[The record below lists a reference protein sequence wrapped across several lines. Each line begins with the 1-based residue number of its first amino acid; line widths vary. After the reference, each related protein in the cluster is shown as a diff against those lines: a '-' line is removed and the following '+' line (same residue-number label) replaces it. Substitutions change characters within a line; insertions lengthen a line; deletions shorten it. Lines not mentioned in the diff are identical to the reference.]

1 MFFSK
6 IWFVLLA
13 VLAALACGVA
23 LVASKPAVR
32 EVNQAKAE
40 SLDRIQHNADLLLRL
55 QARDWIDAA
64 AGMSRD
70 RVLVESL
77 ERASDR
83 KGDLKVLN
91 QKVSGRL
98 LSLTSGLK
106 AQRRPELM
114 IVTDARGKQL
124 TRVGEGEERADAGK
138 VGLAGYPLVE
148 AALRGYRRDDTWNIN
163 GKLYLMVGSP
173 VISRGRGRYVGTLL
187 LGRAI
192 DKGFAKRLKGSLG
205 EVDVVF
211 YLRGSIVATTISN
224 SGLTNLPQRFSK
236 QRKQIIKDGRS
247 TPLQINSGKSMQGVI
262 MAPLPGEA
270 RAHDAFYA
278 IVGKPDK
285 PLGLALLLDRVQD
298 EDVAWGSFP
307 WLLFIGGL
315 VVVLVVGLA
324 LMIWEADMPAKRLL
338 KRMEELAKGEAS
350 RLNDR
355 QFSGKFGSM
364 ARAVN
369 SSLDRAE
376 KRTPASSTKD
386 LNKILGSPAEQGT
399 RPELRM
405 DPSFSSMPPL
415 AAPGV
420 KALEDIG
427 ADGKSASAK
436 ALEVEVVPSASKSKD
451 ASFGDIGEMM
461 GRTLDLEPDP
471 EDAATEIQATP
482 PMFSPREA
490 AGALKPPVSLAG
502 DEPTPVK
509 ALAIEK
515 LEPLSTSGA
524 ASSFSLEPSVMPG
537 AGDEPEESASKR
549 KIKIP
554 ESEQILLPPAHSTL
568 PPLAGEAA
576 RLAQKE
582 AASVQSRATAP
593 ALPAVSAAL
602 AASEGADPDKDEK
615 KETKDEGAGP
625 DGEDLKG
632 YFQQI
637 YNSFVSVK
645 QQCGENI
652 DNLTLDRFEAKL
664 KQNRQNLIKRYDCKS
679 VKFQVYIKDG
689 KAAIKATPI
698 KD

>member
-23 LVASKPAVR
+23 LVSSKPAVR

-83 KGDLKVLN
+83 KGDLKLLK
-91 QKVSGRL
+91 QKVNGRL

-114 IVTDARGKQL
+114 IVTDSRGKQL
-124 TRVGEGEERADAGK
+124 TRVGEGEEKAVAGK

-163 GKLYLMVGSP
+163 GKLYLMVASP

-211 YLRGSIVATTISN
+211 YLRGSIVATTITN
-224 SGLTNLPQRFSK
+224 SALTNLPQRYSK
-236 QRKQIIKDGRS
+236 QRKQIGKDGRS
-247 TPLQINSGKSMQGVI
+247 TAIQIGSGKSMQGLI

-285 PLGLALLLDRVQD
+285 PLGLALLLDRVQG

-324 LMIWEADMPAKRLL
+324 LMVWEADMPAKRLL

-376 KRTPASSTKD
+376 KRSPASSTKD

-436 ALEVEVVPSASKSKD
+436 ALEVEVVPSSKGAKFD
-451 ASFGDIGEMM
+451 QMGGMTDMM
-461 GRTLDLEPDP
+461 GPTLDLEPDDP
-471 EDAATEIQATP
+471 EDAATELQATP
-482 PMFSPREA
+482 PQFGQHEGLS
-490 AGALKPPVSLAG
+490 ALKPISLAG
-502 DEPTPVK
+502 NKPTPVK
-509 ALAIEK
+509 TPAIEK
-515 LEPLSTSGA
+515 LEPLSASSA

-537 AGDEPEESASKR
+537 AGEEPEETASKR

-554 ESEQILLPPAHSTL
+554 ESEQIQLPPAHSTL

-576 RLAQKE
+576 KAARKE
-582 AASVQSRATAP
+582 ARSVQSKATAP
-593 ALPAVSAAL
+593 ALPAITAAL
-602 AASEGADPDKDEK
+602 AAEVAEQKKDKE
-615 KETKDEGAGP
+615 EAEDEGAGP

-645 QQCGENI
+645 QQCGENV
-652 DNLTLDRFEAKL
+652 DNLTLERFEAKL
-664 KQNRQNLIKRYDCKS
+664 KQNRQNLITRYDCKS

>member
-23 LVASKPAVR
+23 LVSSKPAVR

-124 TRVGEGEERADAGK
+124 TRVGEGEERAEAGK

-224 SGLTNLPQRFSK
+224 SGLTNLPQRYDK

-247 TPLQINSGKSMQGVI
+247 TAVQINSGKAMQGVI
-262 MAPLPGEA
+262 MAPVPGEA

-324 LMIWEADMPAKRLL
+324 LMVWEADMPAKRLL
-338 KRMEELAKGEAS
+338 RRMEELAKGEAS

-386 LNKILGSPAEQGT
+386 LAKILGSPADQGT

-405 DPSFSSMPPL
+405 DPSFSAMPPL

-427 ADGKSASAK
+427 VDGRSASAK
-436 ALEVEVVPSASKSKD
+436 ALEVEVVPSKGGDDAASYD
-451 ASFGDIGEMM
+451 QLGLM
-461 GRTLDLEPDP
+461 GPTLDLEPDP
-471 EDAATEIQATP
+471 EDAATELQATP

-490 AGALKPPVSLAG
+490 GGALKPPVSLAG
-502 DEPTPVK
+502 DEPTPVEMP
-509 ALAIEK
+509 AMEK

-537 AGDEPEESASKR
+537 AGVEPEESVSKR

-554 ESEQILLPPAHSTL
+554 ESEQFPLPPAHSML

-576 RLAQKE
+576 
-582 AASVQSRATAP
+582 SVQSKATAP
-593 ALPAVSAAL
+593 ALPAISAAL
-602 AASEGADPDKDEK
+602 AASEGGKPDKDA
-615 KETKDEGAGP
+615 KEELDDEGTGP

-652 DNLTLDRFEAKL
+652 DNLTLERFEAKL
-664 KQNRQNLIKRYDCKS
+664 KQNRQNLITRYDCKS